1 MLCDAGKVLLD
12 VHQPSQRMHYK
23 PTAPSLNPMPTK
35 FFFLYFSSNL
45 PIHAG
50 VLFFSVESKKGC
62 KVEKRL
68 FIECTLDA
76 AQLVRGIASGVENMQ
91 FRASHISKSLKW
103 AIKQNSPA

>member
-12 VHQPSQRMHYK
+12 AHQPSQRMHYK

-35 FFFLYFSSNL
+35 FFFDILV
-45 PIHAG
+45 PIYQYIL
-50 VLFFSVESKKGC
+50 VFFFSVESKKGC